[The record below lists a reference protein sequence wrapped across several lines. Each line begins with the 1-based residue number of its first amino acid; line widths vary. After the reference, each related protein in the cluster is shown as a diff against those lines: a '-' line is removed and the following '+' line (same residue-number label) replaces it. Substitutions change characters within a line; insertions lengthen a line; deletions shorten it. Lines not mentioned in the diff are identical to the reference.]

1 MSTVPPMVY
10 PGSPLARRND
20 LITSHEAADLTDTA
34 ASQLEVMRILAHAG
48 RPLSDGE
55 IYREH
60 LAAPVLNPWSFSDSR
75 LRTARH
81 ELVEDGHVVEAGVGR
96 TSKGRRCKT
105 WAAVTA

>member
-1 MSTVPPMVY
+1 MTTVPPMVY
-10 PGSPLARRND
+10 PGSPNVRSTD
-20 LITSHEAADLTDTA
+20 PITSHEAADLTDTA
-34 ASQLEVMRILAHAG
+34 ASQLEVMRILEHAD

-81 ELVEDGHVVEAGVGR
+81 ELELEGRVVAAGEGR

-105 WAAVTA
+105 WAVAS

>member
-10 PGSPLARRND
+10 PGSPNVRSTDPL
-20 LITSHEAADLTDTA
+20 TSHEAADLSDTA
-34 ASQLEVMRILAHAG
+34 ASQLEVMRILEHAD

-81 ELVEDGHVVEAGVGR
+81 ELVEDGRVVEAGEGR

-105 WAAVTA
+105 WAVAS

>member
-1 MSTVPPMVY
+1 MSTVPMVF
-10 PGSPLARRND
+10 PGSPNVRSTDPL
-20 LITSHEAADLTDTA
+20 TSHEAADMSDTA
-34 ASQLEVMRILAHAG
+34 ASQLEVMRILEHAD

-81 ELVEDGHVVEAGVGR
+81 ELELEGRVVAAGEGR

-105 WAAVTA
+105 WVVAS

>member
-1 MSTVPPMVY
+1 MVF
-10 PGSPLARRND
+10 PGSPNVRSTDPL
-20 LITSHEAADLTDTA
+20 TSHEAADLTDTA
-34 ASQLEVMRILAHAG
+34 ASQLEVMRILEHAD

-81 ELVEDGHVVEAGVGR
+81 ELVVDGFVVEAGEGR

-105 WAAVTA
+105 WAVAS

>member
-1 MSTVPPMVY
+1 MSTLPPMVY
-10 PGSPLARRND
+10 PGSPNVRSTDHL
-20 LITSHEAADLTDTA
+20 TSHEAADLTDTA
-34 ASQLEVMRILAHAG
+34 ASQLEVMRILEHAD

-81 ELVEDGHVVEAGVGR
+81 ELVVDGFVVEAGEGR

-105 WAAVTA
+105 WAVAS

>member
-1 MSTVPPMVY
+1 MTTVPPMVY
-10 PGSPLARRND
+10 PGSPNVRSTDPL
-20 LITSHEAADLTDTA
+20 TSHEAADLSDTA
-34 ASQLEVMRILAHAG
+34 ASQLEVMRILEHAD

-81 ELVEDGHVVEAGVGR
+81 ELVEAGSVVEAGEGR

-105 WAAVTA
+105 WAVA

>member
-1 MSTVPPMVY
+1 MVF
-10 PGSPLARRND
+10 PGSANARSTDPL
-20 LITSHEAADLTDTA
+20 TSHEAADLSDTA
-34 ASQLEVMRILAHAG
+34 ASQLEVMRILEHAS

-81 ELVEDGHVVEAGVGR
+81 ELVEDGRVVEAGVGR

-105 WAAVTA
+105 WAVAS

>member
-1 MSTVPPMVY
+1 MSTLPPMVY
-10 PGSPLARRND
+10 PGSPNVRSTDPL
-20 LITSHEAADLTDTA
+20 TSHEAADL
-34 ASQLEVMRILAHAG
+34 SELEVMRILEHAD

-81 ELVEDGHVVEAGVGR
+81 ELEVEGRVVAAGEGR

-105 WAAVTA
+105 WTVA

>member
-1 MSTVPPMVY
+1 MSTVPMVY
-10 PGSPLARRND
+10 PGSPNTRSTDPL
-20 LITSHEAADLTDTA
+20 TSHEAADMTDTA
-34 ASQLEVMRILAHAG
+34 ASRLEVLRILTHAD

-55 IYREH
+55 VYREH

-81 ELVEDGHVVEAGVGR
+81 ELVEDGLVVEAGEGR

-105 WAAVTA
+105 WAVAS

>member
-1 MSTVPPMVY
+1 MSTVPIVY
-10 PGSPLARRND
+10 PGSPNVRSTDPL
-20 LITSHEAADLTDTA
+20 TSHEAADLSDTA
-34 ASQLEVMRILAHAG
+34 ASQLEVMRILAHAD

-81 ELVEDGHVVEAGVGR
+81 ELVVEGRVVAAGEGR

-105 WAAVTA
+105 WAVAS

>member
-10 PGSPLARRND
+10 PGSPNVRSTDPL
-20 LITSHEAADLTDTA
+20 TSHEAADLSDTA
-34 ASQLEVMRILAHAG
+34 ASQLEVMRILEHAD

-81 ELVEDGHVVEAGVGR
+81 ELELEGRVVAAGEGR

-105 WAAVTA
+105 WAVAS

>member
-1 MSTVPPMVY
+1 MSTVPMVF
-10 PGSPLARRND
+10 PGSPNVRSTDPL
-20 LITSHEAADLTDTA
+20 TSHEAADLSDTA
-34 ASQLEVMRILAHAG
+34 ASQLEVMRILEHAS

-81 ELVEDGHVVEAGVGR
+81 ELVEDGFVVEAGEGR

-105 WAAVTA
+105 WAVAS